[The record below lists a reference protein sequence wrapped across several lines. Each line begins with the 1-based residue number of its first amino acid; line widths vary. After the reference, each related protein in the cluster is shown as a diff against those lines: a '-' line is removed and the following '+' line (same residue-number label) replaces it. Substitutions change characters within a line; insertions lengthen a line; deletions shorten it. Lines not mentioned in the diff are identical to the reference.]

1 MSGRSTSTSPGERS
15 PVTTFAVA
23 SALTSRKSELEIVRN
38 AITLAPIDKADGTS
52 LTLCEDIEVEL
63 YVEMLRSGE
72 LDSSYFGSPYL
83 NALAVG

>member
-1 MSGRSTSTSPGERS
+1 
-15 PVTTFAVA
+15 
-23 SALTSRKSELEIVRN
+23 LEIVRN